1 MFFKCALPYCH
12 VTGKTNALYYR
23 PQRSCGKVMFL
34 HLFLSHSIH
43 SGGASVRHLPGQ
55 TIPQADPPGQTPQ
68 TDNPPSRAD
77 IPPAQCMLG
86 YTPRSPAQCMLGYG
100 QQAGGT
106 HPSGM
111 HTCYQYQLVKGL
123 IFRPIVNVLTV
134 TVNTIICSLGFNG
147 QITSSLTSRLIS
159 GCISIHPKTRG
170 QQLNKCLSKTS
181 V

>member
-1 MFFKCALPYCH
+1 MFFKCALTYCH
-12 VTGKTNALYYR
+12 VTGKTNVLYYR

-34 HLFLSHSIH
+34 HLSLSHSIH
-43 SGGASVRHLPGQ
+43 SGGASVKHLPGQ
-55 TIPQADPPGQTPQ
+55 TIPQADPLGRSPRQT
-68 TDNPPSRAD
+68 TPPARH
-77 IPPAQCMLG
+77 PPAQCMLG

-134 TVNTIICSLGFNG
+134 TVNAIICSLGLDC
-147 QITSSLTSRLIS
+147 QITSSLTSRLS
-159 GCISIHPKTRG
+159 SSCISILPKTRG
-170 QQLNKCLSKTS
+170 QQLNKCLPETF
-181 V
+181 